1 MTLSRKQFLTLAG
14 AAALVR
20 PSLLQAQAQATIMS
34 RIKYATLGAPDLAA
48 VESAYT
54 TYLGHTVVERS
65 TVSET
70 MATSWGTPNMVG
82 RPFVLMRP
90 MTGENVMIRAVET
103 EATPGYKAMTTLGW
117 NAFEIIVN
125 DTDDLHTRLMDGSP
139 FEHIGGPANLG
150 GGSTIRASQYIG
162 PAGEVLYFNSETGD
176 REKSNLPLPG
186 DDVGRTNIVIL
197 ASKDLDETMPIYRA
211 AFGLGQGFVMPTPN
225 QLVAEAQELE
235 EGAMFRLGFI
245 TLRERGNA
253 IHFDEYTD
261 GSAPRQASEGM
272 LPQACAMVSF
282 NVDNL
287 DAVGADFVAEPI
299 TEYGGMRSAVFKGP
313 AGELVELIEADRET

>member
-1 MTLSRKQFLTLAG
+1 MTLSRKQFLSLIG
-14 AAALVR
+14 AAAMVR
-20 PSLLQAQAQATIMS
+20 PGTVNAQAPATIMS
-34 RIKYATLGAPDLAA
+34 RIKYATLGAPDLDA
-48 VESAYT
+48 VEQAYT
-54 TYLGHTVVERS
+54 KWLGHTVVERS
-65 TVSET
+65 TVSQR
-70 MATSWGTPNMVG
+70 MANSWGTPKMAG

-90 MTGENVMIRAVET
+90 MTGEDVMIRAVET
-103 EATPGYKAMTTLGW
+103 DALPGYKAMTTLGW

-125 DTDDLHTRLMDGSP
+125 DPDDLHRRLMEGSP

-150 GGSTIRASQYIG
+150 GGSTIRAAQYIG

-186 DDVGRTNIVIL
+186 EDVGRTNIVIL

-211 AFGLGQGFVMPTPN
+211 AFGLGQGFVMPTSN
-225 QLVAEAQELE
+225 KLVAEAQELE
-235 EGAMFRLGFI
+235 DGAMFRLGFI

-261 GSAPRQASEGM
+261 GSAPRPATDGM

-287 DAVGADFVAEPI
+287 DAVDADFVAEPI

-313 AGELVELIEADRET
+313 AGELVELIEADR

>member
-20 PSLLQAQAQATIMS
+20 PSLLQAQAPATIMS
-34 RIKYATLGAPDLAA
+34 RIKYATLGAPDLGA
-48 VESAYT
+48 VEQAYT
-54 TYLGHTVVERS
+54 KWLGHTVVERS

-70 MATSWGTPNMVG
+70 MATSWGTPNMTG

-125 DTDDLHTRLMDGSP
+125 DPDDLHTRLMDGSP

-186 DDVGRTNIVIL
+186 EDVGRTNIVIL

-225 QLVAEAQELE
+225 QLVAEAQDLE
-235 EGAMFRLGFI
+235 DGAMFRLGFI

-261 GSAPRQASEGM
+261 GSAPRQAPEGM

-287 DAVGADFVAEPI
+287 DAVEADFVAEPI
-299 TEYGGMRSAVFKGP
+299 TEYGGMRSAVFQGP
-313 AGELVELIEADRET
+313 AGELVELIEADR

>member
-1 MTLSRKQFLTLAG
+1 MTLSRKEFL
-14 AAALVR
+14 ALVGASALVSPR
-20 PSLLQAQAQATIMS
+20 LLQAQAPTTIMS
-34 RIKYATLGAPDLAA
+34 RIKYATLGAPDLDA
-48 VESAYT
+48 VENAYT
-54 TYLGHTVVERS
+54 THLGHTVVERS
-65 TVSET
+65 AVSET
-70 MATSWGTPNMVG
+70 MATSWGTPNMAG

-90 MTGENVMIRAVET
+90 MTGENVMIRAIET
-103 EATPGYKAMTTLGW
+103 EAIPGYKAMTTLGW

-125 DTDDLHTRLMDGSP
+125 NTDDLHKRLMDGSP
-139 FEHIGGPANLG
+139 FEHIGGPENLG

-176 REKSNLPLPG
+176 RGKSNLPLPG

-197 ASKDLDETMPIYRA
+197 ASKNLGKTMAIYRA

-225 QLVAEAQELE
+225 KLVAEAQGLE
-235 EGAMFRLGFI
+235 AGAMFRLGFI

-261 GSAPRQASEGM
+261 SSAPRQAAKGM

-287 DAVGADFVAEPI
+287 DAVDADFVADPI

-313 AGELVELIEADRET
+313 AGELVELIEADR

>member
-14 AAALVR
+14 AAALIR
-20 PSLLQAQAQATIMS
+20 PGLGHAQAPATIMS
-34 RIKYATLGAPDLAA
+34 RIKYATLGAPNLAA
-48 VESAYT
+48 VEEAYT
-54 TYLGHTVVERS
+54 KWLGHTVVERS
-65 TVSET
+65 TVSEPI
-70 MATSWGTPNMVG
+70 AKSWGTPNMVG
-82 RPFVLMRP
+82 RAFILMQP
-90 MTGENVMIRAVET
+90 MTGEDVMIRAVET
-103 EATPGYKAMTTLGW
+103 DALPGYRPMTTLGW

-125 DTDDLHTRLMDGSP
+125 DPDDLHQRLINGSP
-139 FEHIGGPANLG
+139 FAHIGGPENLG
-150 GGSTIRASQYIG
+150 GGSTIRAAQYIG

-186 DDVGRTNIVIL
+186 EDVGRTNIVIL

-211 AFGLGQGFVMPTPN
+211 AFGLGQGFTMPTPN
-225 QLVAEAQELE
+225 QLVAQAQELE
-235 EGAMFRLGFI
+235 DGAMFRLGFI

-261 GSAPRQASEGM
+261 GSAPRQATDGM

-287 DAVGADFVAEPI
+287 DAVNADFIAEPI
-299 TEYGGMRSAVFKGP
+299 TEYRGRSAVFKGP
-313 AGELVELIEADRET
+313 AGELVELIEADR